1 MLRAAA
7 PPTHLS
13 GPVPAAAPAP
23 LPDGLPEH
31 WPGREAI
38 HEPPHPGYREVAAP
52 APRPVRPAPARPRR
66 QAPPPG
72 TDLLNGFQR
81 WVIRSSAR
89 SMRREIEHSVRRTI
103 GSARAEPED
112 TWGVATTEPPP
123 DLSEAP
129 ECAWCPVCRAARRMR
144 ESGRP
149 GLASVSDA
157 VCRRGPGCIRRAGR
171 GTLPDHGGYRTRAAG
186 GIPVRGTPIP
196 RVTMT
201 MRRGHLM
208 SLAIGVDVGGTKVA
222 AGVVDPEGKI
232 VEKVKRLTP
241 AASPAATE
249 QVIVEVVTEL
259 RDRYPVDAVGIG
271 AAGFVDETR
280 STVLFAPNL
289 AWRDEPVKKQVEDRL
304 GCAVLVENDANAA
317 AWAEARFGAARGQ
330 DDVLL
335 IAVGTGIGPA

>member
-1 MLRAAA
+1 MKREGDAGGEPATEDPGFEDRDPWHTATADDKQAADDERAAADQQAAPDSQAGADQPAGAGSPAGADPQAGAGSPAEQAPLAPEAAARAETTPSAATPAAATEPPAAPGGTEPPAAPAGPAPVLRAAA

-72 TDLLNGFQR
+72 TDLINGFQR

-157 VCRRGPGCIRRAGR
+157 VAAAVQDAFGALDGV
-171 GTLPDHGGYRTRAAG
+171 LSRT
-186 GIPVRGTPIP
+186 T
-196 RVTMT
+196 
-201 MRRGHLM
+201 
-208 SLAIGVDVGGTKVA
+208 
-222 AGVVDPEGKI
+222 
-232 VEKVKRLTP
+232 
-241 AASPAATE
+241 AATGHE
-249 QVIVEVVTEL
+249 RPAES
-259 RDRYPVDAVGIG
+259 RSRYADS
-271 AAGFVDETR
+271 AGDHDHAE
-280 STVLFAPNL
+280 AP
-289 AWRDEPVKKQVEDRL
+289 DEPGDR
-304 GCAVLVENDANAA
+304 G
-317 AWAEARFGAARGQ
+317 
-330 DDVLL
+330 
-335 IAVGTGIGPA
+335 

>member
-1 MLRAAA
+1 VLRAAA
-7 PPTHLS
+7 PPPPTHLR
-13 GPVPAAAPAP
+13 GPVPAPAPAP

-38 HEPPHPGYREVAAP
+38 HEPPHPGYREVAVP

-66 QAPPPG
+66 QPPPPG
-72 TDLLNGFQR
+72 TDLLNGLQR

-157 VCRRGPGCIRRAGR
+157 VSAAVQDAFGALDGV
-171 GTLPDHGGYRTRAAG
+171 LSRT
-186 GIPVRGTPIP
+186 T
-196 RVTMT
+196 
-201 MRRGHLM
+201 
-208 SLAIGVDVGGTKVA
+208 
-222 AGVVDPEGKI
+222 
-232 VEKVKRLTP
+232 
-241 AASPAATE
+241 AASGHERPAE
-249 QVIVEVVTEL
+249 S
-259 RDRYPVDAVGIG
+259 RSRYADS
-271 AAGFVDETR
+271 AGDHDHAEA
-280 STVLFAPNL
+280 S
-289 AWRDEPVKKQVEDRL
+289 DEPGDR
-304 GCAVLVENDANAA
+304 G
-317 AWAEARFGAARGQ
+317 
-330 DDVLL
+330 
-335 IAVGTGIGPA
+335 